1 MEINNEMSVANMNAD
16 LSDLRIDHSKR
27 ENQTAP
33 PGRRK
38 LYFRIGIV
46 AAAALVILILTGV
59 WDAISSRAVPV
70 KVTTATM
77 RDPAQSRAVLTS
89 SGYVVAQQKAAI
101 ASKATG
107 RLVYLGVVE
116 GDAVRK
122 NQVIARLE
130 DDDMRA
136 QLEAA
141 KANLRVNQAELKE
154 AENNYQR
161 QQNLFEDGLIAKMEL
176 EAAEARYKRILA
188 SIDLSEA
195 RVEEAEVALENTRI
209 RAPFDGTVLTKNAEV
224 GEVVAPMAAGS
235 NTRAAVV
242 TIADMNSLQVEA
254 DVSESNIEKIRI
266 GQPARIA
273 LDAYP
278 NYYYDGYAA
287 KIIPTA
293 DRSKGTVMVKVAFE
307 NYDSKVLPEMS
318 AKVTFLS
325 EGAELD
331 ERVQPA
337 LVVPETAIVNRK
349 GKKVVYA
356 VRGNTAIENPVETGR
371 SFDGSVEILSGLKE
385 GEQVITEPSQQIT
398 NGTNIVVE

>member
-1 MEINNEMSVANMNAD
+1 MNAD
-16 LSDLRIDHSKR
+16 LSDLRIDKSKR
-27 ENQTAP
+27 ENQATP
-33 PGRRK
+33 PGRKK

-46 AAAALVILILTGV
+46 AVAVLVILILTGV
-59 WDAISSRAVPV
+59 WDAISSRAVAV
-70 KVTTATM
+70 KVTTATL
-77 RDPAQSRAVLTS
+77 RDPAQSSAVLTS
-89 SGYVVAQQKAAI
+89 NGYVVAQQKAAI

-116 GDAVRK
+116 GDAVSK
-122 NQVIARLE
+122 GQIIARLE
-130 DDDMRA
+130 DDDIRA

-141 KANLRVNQAELKE
+141 KANLRVDEAELKE
-154 AENNYQR
+154 AENNYRR

-195 RVEEAEVALENTRI
+195 RIKEAEVALENTRI
-209 RAPFDGTVLTKNAEV
+209 RAPFDGTVLTKNADV
-224 GEVVAPMAAGS
+224 GEVVAPMAAGT

-266 GQPARIA
+266 GQPAKIA

-278 NYYYDGYAA
+278 NHYYDGYAA

-307 NYDSKVLPEMS
+307 NYDSRVLPEMS

-325 EGAELD
+325 AENAEAVEGA
-331 ERVQPA
+331 QPA
-337 LVVPETAIVNRK
+337 LVVPKTSVIDKNGKQIV
-349 GKKVVYA
+349 YT
-356 VRGNTAIENPVETGR
+356 VRNNTAVETRIETGR
-371 SFDGSVEILSGLKE
+371 MFDGSVEVTSGLGE
-385 GEQVITEPSQQIT
+385 GEQVILAPAQQIT
-398 NGTNIVVE
+398 DGTNVVVE